1 MGVDGGRLC
10 CIVVAVSSDLNLM
23 AELVGT
29 DPQPVLRQ
37 LREEQPVTRLEMPD
51 GARLW
56 LVTRYE
62 DARVALADA
71 RFSNRLARGRT
82 SGATPGSPTS
92 HHMLSADPPDHTRLR
107 RLVSAG
113 FTARRV
119 ERLEPRIAELA
130 KDLLDAMDGDLDLID
145 AYAFPLPIQVICELL
160 GVPSADRDSFRTW
173 SNTVVTGSMT
183 GNPDLAAAVRATVGE
198 MVGYI
203 TQLLADKR
211 RTPADDL
218 LSALLDVREEGDRLT
233 EDELMSMV
241 FLLLIAGHET
251 TVNLI
256 GNGVYLL
263 LTHPE
268 QLDEVKRDRGRLPV
282 AIEEFLRFEP
292 PVKTSTI
299 RITSEPVT
307 FGEVTIPAGEP
318 VLISLLSANRDDAVF
333 PVPDRFDI
341 ARRDAAHLAFG
352 HGIHF
357 CLGAALARLE
367 GRIAIGALLDRFP
380 DVRLAVEPEELT
392 WRPGLLIRGL
402 TTLPVHLT

>member
-1 MGVDGGRLC
+1 
-10 CIVVAVSSDLNLM
+10 VSSDLNLM

-37 LREEQPVTRLEMPD
+37 LREEQPVARLEMPD

-62 DARVALADA
+62 DARLALADA
-71 RFSNRLARGRT
+71 RFSNRLARGAT
-82 SGATPGSPTS
+82 SGSTPGSPTS

-119 ERLEPRIAELA
+119 ERLEPRIAALAGELLA
-130 KDLLDAMDGDLDLID
+130 AMSGDVDLID
-145 AYAFPLPIQVICELL
+145 TYAFPLPIQVICELL

-173 SNTVVTGSMT
+173 SNTVVTGSLT
-183 GNPDLAAAVRATVGE
+183 GNPTLAEAVRATVSE

-203 TQLLADKR
+203 TELLADKR
-211 RTPADDL
+211 RRPGDDL
-218 LSALLDVREEGDRLT
+218 LSALLNVREEGDQLT
-233 EDELMSMV
+233 ENELVSMV

-256 GNGVYLL
+256 GNGMYLL
-263 LTHPE
+263 LTHPD
-268 QLDEVKRDRGRLPV
+268 QLDTVKRDRGRLPG
-282 AIEEFLRFEP
+282 AIEEFLRYEP
-292 PVKTSTI
+292 PVKTSTV
-299 RITSEPVT
+299 RITSEPVSL
-307 FGEVTIPAGEP
+307 GAVTIPAGEP
-318 VLISLLSANRDDAVF
+318 VLISLLSANRDDAVYAGA
-333 PVPDRFDI
+333 DRFDI
-341 ARRDAAHLAFG
+341 ARRDAGHLAFG

-380 DVRLAVEPEELT
+380 DVRLAVAPEELS

-402 TTLPVHLT
+402 ATLPVHLT

>member
-1 MGVDGGRLC
+1 M
-10 CIVVAVSSDLNLM
+10 SSDVNLL
-23 AELVGT
+23 ADLVGT
-29 DPQPVLRQ
+29 HPQPLLQR
-37 LREEQPVTRLEMPD
+37 LREERPVTPLEMPD
-51 GARLW
+51 GARIW

-62 DARVALADA
+62 EARLALSDG
-71 RFSNRLARGRT
+71 RFSNRLARGGT
-82 SGATPGSPTS
+82 SGAGRGSPTS

-119 ERLEPRIAELA
+119 ERLEPRIAALTGE
-130 KDLLDAMDGDLDLID
+130 LLDGLGGDVDLID
-145 AYAFPLPIQVICELL
+145 VFAFPLPIQVICELL

-173 SNTVVTGSMT
+173 SNTVVSGSLTGD
-183 GNPDLAAAVRATVGE
+183 PALVDAVRATVAE

-203 TQLLADKR
+203 TKLLAAKR
-211 RTPADDL
+211 RAPADDL
-218 LSALLDVREEGDRLT
+218 LSALLDVREEGDQLT
-233 EDELMSMV
+233 EDELVSMV

-256 GNGVYLL
+256 GNGMYLL

-268 QLDEVKRDRGRLPV
+268 QLDEVKRDRDRLAG

-307 FGEVTIPAGEP
+307 LGETTIPAGEP
-318 VLISLLSANRDDAVF
+318 VLISLLSANHDEAVF
-333 PVPDRFDI
+333 PGADQFDI
-341 ARRDAAHLAFG
+341 TRRDAGHLAFG

-367 GRIAIGALLDRFP
+367 GRVAIGALLDRFP
-380 DVRLAVEPEELT
+380 DVRLAVAPEELT

-402 TTLPVHLT
+402 ATLPVHLA